1 MLLQERY
8 KIIKL
13 IGQGGF
19 GKTFLAVNRGQSPLS
34 YCVVKQLCT
43 TEQTPL
49 ALEKA
54 RLLFEQE
61 ALLLK
66 QLGHHP
72 QIPSLLAHF
81 EEDGQLYL
89 VQEFMDG
96 TNLARVVEEEGTFG
110 EAEIWQLLDELLP
123 VIKFIHERKVI
134 HRDIKPENIIR
145 RSALNTFKKQEEK
158 QRNLVLVDFGA
169 AKLFTEIDFFKTAT
183 SIGSAEYVSPEQ
195 AKGKPVFA
203 SDLYSLGV
211 TCIYLLTG
219 ISPFDL
225 FDGASDR
232 WAWQDYVLDKPSDR
246 LTQILDKLLQNAL
259 NNRFQ
264 SVDEVMQAIGENS
277 HLPAFFNQQNIL
289 APPKDQPAP
298 VIKLQQWQCL
308 HTIGDKSGLFTSVNS
323 VAISKNGAILASG
336 GDDKTIKLWSI
347 ETGEAMATL
356 CGHSQAVNSLAFSPD
371 GETIASASS
380 DRTVK
385 LWHLNSNQA
394 ILTLQGHTHAV
405 KSVAFTPDGKI
416 LASGSWDKTLK
427 LWDITTGEALCT
439 LTSHKLQ
446 VSAVAFSPDGRFL
459 ASASLDKT
467 AKLWRL
473 GEPLS
478 SGLCPQLYQTLSG
491 HTGAVL
497 AVAFSPDS
505 KTLATGSDDRTI
517 QLWNLESGQQTRQ
530 ILGHSWSV
538 VAVGFTNDGETL
550 ISGSWDKTVKL
561 WKASTGEEIC
571 TLNGHFD
578 SVSAI
583 AVSSNGQ
590 AIASGSKDKTVKLW
604 QLLT

>member
-1 MLLQERY
+1 MLLQNRY
-8 KIIKL
+8 RIIKL

-19 GKTFLAVNRGQSPLS
+19 GKTFLAVDQGQSPPFC
-34 YCVVKQLCT
+34 CVVKQLCT
-43 TEQTPL
+43 TNHTPL

-61 ALLLK
+61 ALLLE

-89 VQEFMDG
+89 VQEFIDG
-96 TNLARVVEEEGTFG
+96 TNLAKVVEEEGTFS
-110 EAEIWQLLDELLP
+110 EAQIWQLLAELLP
-123 VIKFIHERKVI
+123 VIKFIHERRVI
-134 HRDIKPENIIR
+134 HRDIKPGNIIR
-145 RSALNTFKKQEEK
+145 RLPLNYLKTEVEIQS
-158 QRNLVLVDFGA
+158 NLVLVDFGA
-169 AKLFTEIDFFKTAT
+169 AKFFTEIDFLKTGT

-225 FDGASDR
+225 FDDASDR
-232 WAWQDYVLDKPSDR
+232 WAWRDYVLDKPSDR
-246 LTQILDKLLQNAL
+246 LAQILDKLLQNAL

-264 SVDEVMQAIGENS
+264 SVDEVIEA
-277 HLPAFFNQQNIL
+277 IL
-289 APPKDQPAP
+289 AHNNPVVSYIKRNIISPKEQTPTQ
-298 VIKLQQWQCL
+298 IKLSQWQCL
-308 HTIGDKSGLFTSVNS
+308 HTIAEKSGLFTSVNS
-323 VAISKNGAILASG
+323 VAISKNGEILASG
-336 GDDKTIKLWSI
+336 GDDKTIKLWSVK
-347 ETGEAMATL
+347 TGEAIATL
-356 CGHSQAVNSLAFSPD
+356 CGHSQAVNSLAFSAD

-385 LWHLNSNQA
+385 LWNLNSNQP
-394 ILTLQGHTHAV
+394 ILTLEGHGHAV
-405 KSVAFTPDGKI
+405 KSVAFSPDGKI
-416 LASGSWDKTLK
+416 LASGSWDKTIK
-427 LWDITTGEALCT
+427 LWDITTGEALFT

-459 ASASLDKT
+459 ASASLDRT
-467 AKLWRL
+467 AKLWRIS
-473 GEPLS
+473 EPLS
-478 SGLCPQLYQTLSG
+478 SRLCPQLHQTLSG

-497 AVAFSPDS
+497 AVAFSPDG

-517 QLWNLESGQQTRQ
+517 QLWNLESGQQTKQ

-538 VAVGFTNDGETL
+538 VALAFSNDRETL

-561 WKASTGEEIC
+561 WKAGTGEEIC
-571 TLNGHFD
+571 NLNGHFD